1 MDTMAKLT
9 AQYEAAQKDAAAASK
24 EAEDFDPAD
33 FLPLAK
39 VARRAHVIAELTK
52 LIHRRASADGSAD

>member
-1 MDTMAKLT
+1 MAKLT

-39 VARRAHVIAELTK
+39 VARLAHVIAELTK